1 MGDDHGAALE
11 DRYYVYEKETVVVE
25 DFDAVG
31 HILDI
36 GGGGEGIIG
45 LLKGEQVVAVDIRK
59 GELEEAPDGPL
70 KLVADARELPFLDH
84 AFRTATAFYSLMYLK
99 SREDLECAFAELFRV
114 LRPEGRLL
122 LWESTIDRPKE
133 TAKDLYVLFLQ
144 VLVNGQEV
152 DTGYG
157 QPWPSETH
165 DAAYFIALAEQT
177 GFALTSKREAGRQFF
192 LEFRRPG

>member
-11 DRYYVYEKETVVVE
+11 ERYYVYEKETVVVE

-45 LLKGEQVVAVDIRK
+45 LLKGEQVLAVDIRK

-70 KLVADARELPFLDH
+70 KLVADARELPLLDH
-84 AFRTATAFYSLMYLK
+84 AFGTATAFYSLMYLK
-99 SREDLECAFAELFRV
+99 TREDLARVLAEAFRV
-114 LRPEGRLL
+114 LRPGGRLL
-122 LWESTIDRPKE
+122 LWESTIDRPRE
-133 TAKDLYVLFLQ
+133 TDKDLYVLLFR
-144 VLVNGQEV
+144 VFVNEREIN
-152 DTGYG
+152 TGYG
-157 QPWPSETH
+157 QPWPSEPH
-165 DAAYFIALAEQT
+165 DSAFFVALAEQA
-177 GFALTSKREAGRQFF
+177 GFALASKREAGSQFF